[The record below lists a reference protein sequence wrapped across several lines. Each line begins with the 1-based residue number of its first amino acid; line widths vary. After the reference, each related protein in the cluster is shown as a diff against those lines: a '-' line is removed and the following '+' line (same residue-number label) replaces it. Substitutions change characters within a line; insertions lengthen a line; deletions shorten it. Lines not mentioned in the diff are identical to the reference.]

1 MTTNQKL
8 LLQLLFFLSVTSCVA
23 IYFAEQTSQYT
34 TNFLLQQILFF
45 AVSSLVCFVLSKWKL
60 PSIRK
65 WLWLIY
71 LLFILL
77 LLGLRFTTETNGA
90 RRWYKLLGF
99 SFQPTEILKSFFIL
113 ALAAVAVRY
122 EKKPAKQILA
132 LIVTAV
138 PILFFIFREPDL
150 GSAIVYFVT
159 FFAILLIA
167 NASRKWIF
175 ALLLS
180 AFTIFSAIF
189 YVIFYHLEWLQLVGI
204 EPYQFA
210 RILSWIDPSSDPSA
224 SYQVGLSM
232 IAVGSGGIIGRSSQI
247 YIPESHTDMIFSTIA
262 NQFGFI
268 GVSVLLFIFLLLIQV
283 LIRLA
288 LDAKNSF
295 SVYAY
300 TGFAVYFAFNIFENI
315 AMTIG
320 LMPLTGIP
328 LPFISYG
335 GSSVLGNFIAIGIL
349 LAISRYEK
357 ESAQSF
363 SSN

>member
-1 MTTNQKL
+1 MTTNQKI
-8 LLQLLFFLSVTSCVA
+8 LLQLLFFLSIASCIA
-23 IYFAEQTSQYT
+23 IYFAEQTGQYS
-34 TNFLLQQILFF
+34 TNFLFQQILFL
-45 AVSSLVCFVLSKWKL
+45 AISSVVCFVLSKWPL
-60 PSIRK
+60 QSIRK

-71 LLFILL
+71 PIFILL
-77 LLGLRFTTETNGA
+77 LIGLQFTTETNGA

-132 LIVTAV
+132 LTLTAV
-138 PILFFIFREPDL
+138 PILFLIFREPDL
-150 GSAIVYFVT
+150 GSTIVYFVT

-175 ALLLS
+175 TLLLS
-180 AFTIFSAIF
+180 AFTVFSAIF
-189 YVIFYHLEWLQLVGI
+189 YVVFYHLEWLRVVGL

-224 SYQVGLSM
+224 SYQVNLSLV
-232 IAVGSGGIIGRSSQI
+232 AVGSGGMSGRSGQI

-268 GVSVLLFIFLLLIQV
+268 GASLLLFLFLLFIQV
-283 LIRLA
+283 LIRFA
-288 LDAKNSF
+288 LDAKTRF
-295 SVYAY
+295 SVYIY

-349 LAISRYEK
+349 LAVSRYEK
-357 ESAQSF
+357 EYAQSL